1 MYKIKL
7 GVPEMKSLWEDL
19 SSKIKN
25 KTANKDEEKQ
35 YKKIGKA
42 LKLLSE
48 NPRYPGDRKSVV

>member
-7 GVPEMKSLWEDL
+7 GVPEMKKFWDTLSL
-19 SSKIKN
+19 KIKN

-48 NPRYPGDRKSVV
+48 NPRYPGL

>member
-7 GVPEMKSLWEDL
+7 GVPEMKSLWENL
-19 SSKIKN
+19 SSKVKN

-48 NPRYPGDRKSVV
+48 KPKNPGLQTQ